1 MFCRR
6 WLRWGLGEGGRDGR
20 ADELEGAAL
29 DGGGF
34 GEGGDDVNPPG
45 ESGDSILIETML
57 PHRYS
62 NRYRR
67 FLPISRAA
75 YLRSIH
81 TSADC

>member
-34 GEGGDDVNPPG
+34 GEGGDDGSVGAVLQVVAGQGGQVFEQPLVAVQG
-45 ESGDSILIETML
+45 
-57 PHRYS
+57 
-62 NRYRR
+62 
-67 FLPISRAA
+67 
-75 YLRSIH
+75 
-81 TSADC
+81 